1 MAQADSPDTTT
12 LPRVAFS
19 SAGAV
24 RSTVPGGIHRETILR
39 QRHAAALPAVQIA
52 HQALMAAIGA
62 ETPHAI
68 IGYAADRFDVLERA
82 DHLKTVLT
90 AVTTYAKAIVAD
102 TAHFAPTNI
111 LDGTGFLVD
120 AASEVVGAL
129 NAACD
134 RMLADQEIAAE

>member
-1 MAQADSPDTTT
+1 MERADSPNTTIPS
-12 LPRVAFS
+12 LISFA
-19 SAGAV
+19 AAV
-24 RSTVPGGIHRETILR
+24 RR
-39 QRHAAALPAVQIA
+39 QRHTAVLPAVQLA

-68 IGYAADRFDVLERA
+68 IGYAADRFDILERA

-102 TAHFAPTNI
+102 TAHFAPTNVP
-111 LDGTGFLVD
+111 DETGYLTD

-129 NAACD
+129 NNACD

>member
-1 MAQADSPDTTT
+1 M
-12 LPRVAFS
+12 
-19 SAGAV
+19 
-24 RSTVPGGIHRETILR
+24 
-39 QRHAAALPAVQIA
+39 AALA
-52 HQALMAAIGA
+52 A

-68 IGYAADRFDVLERA
+68 VGYAADRFDVLERA

-102 TAHFAPTNI
+102 TAYFAPTNVA
-111 LDGTGFLVD
+111 DETGYLTD

-129 NAACD
+129 NNACD

>member
-1 MAQADSPDTTT
+1 MERADSPNTTI
-12 LPRVAFS
+12 PSRISFA

-24 RSTVPGGIHRETILR
+24 RRS
-39 QRHAAALPAVQIA
+39 RHTAVLPAVQLA
-52 HQALMAAIGA
+52 HQALMTAIGA

-82 DHLKTVLT
+82 DHLKTVLA
-90 AVTTYAKAIVAD
+90 AVHVYAKAIVAD

-111 LDGTGFLVD
+111 ADETGYLVD

-129 NAACD
+129 NNAYD

>member
-1 MAQADSPDTTT
+1 MSQADSANTTI
-12 LPRVAFS
+12 PSRISFA

-24 RSTVPGGIHRETILR
+24 RRS
-39 QRHAAALPAVQIA
+39 RHAAALPPCQLA
-52 HQALMAAIGA
+52 HQALMAALAA

-68 IGYAADRFDVLERA
+68 IGYAADRFDILERA
-82 DHLKTVLT
+82 DHLKTVLA
-90 AVTTYAKAIVAD
+90 AVHVYAKAIVAD

-111 LDGTGFLVD
+111 ADETGCLTD

-129 NAACD
+129 NSACD